1 MTKQK
6 SPHTNTQQNR
16 RPEETDM
23 ETPGQAYETDP
34 GADQTLYENE
44 EGAETGE
51 NRSPREID
59 TRVERRR
66 TEPMQEAHE
75 GPVTT
80 RTPKRP
86 SQGISSRSSEE
97 ESSRQE
103 KVVKD
108 RPDAQ
113 AGVNRKSGT
122 GGR

>member
-23 ETPGQAYETDP
+23 ESPDQAYETDP
-34 GADQTLYENE
+34 GADEKLYENE

-59 TRVERRR
+59 TRVQRHR
-66 TEPMQEAHE
+66 TVPEQEAHE
-75 GPVTT
+75 GSLTT

-86 SQGISSRSSEE
+86 SQGITSRSAEE

-103 KVVKD
+103 KVVNG
-108 RPDAQ
+108 RPDAR
-113 AGVNRKSGT
+113 AGVNRSGT
-122 GGR
+122 KG